1 MVRRVESKAV
11 WGLRLLSPS
20 FREVGQ
26 VWGVRRG
33 GHRWEQSRNQHRKGQ
48 HLCPTAMPHWSQ
60 RPATG
65 VRHSPKPIKPY
76 QLQATNPASGRL
88 GFRFWS
94 LCCPHR
100 CSWFLGLKHCWLQVL
115 VLPDLRSTWPRAE
128 SGSGGE
134 GGAMSCWQARTPSA
148 LQRVGHLLTAA
159 GAPSGP
165 ALKHKLEGTG
175 RCDLDPQPG

>member
-134 GGAMSCWQARTPSA
+134 GRATSCWQARTPSA